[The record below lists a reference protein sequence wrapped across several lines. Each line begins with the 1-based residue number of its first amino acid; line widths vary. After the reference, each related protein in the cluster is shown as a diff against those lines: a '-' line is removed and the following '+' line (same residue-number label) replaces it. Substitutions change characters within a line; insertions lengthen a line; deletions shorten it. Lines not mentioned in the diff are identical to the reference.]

1 MFKILF
7 DIILNLVAT
16 LLQIILTPLNLIISN
31 AFPNISDTITQTASS
46 LVTMFDG
53 MGWAIGL
60 IPDSVKAVLITIL
73 GLEIAKHS
81 AYVIKKLH
89 IYLYLGTKLQLN
101 NHILGKNLLNWFI
114 LKWRGNHGTILMFFT
129 KIYSGNTL

>member
-1 MFKILF
+1 MFKVLF

-31 AFPNISDTITQTASS
+31 AFPSISDTITSTASS

-60 IPDSVKAVLITIL
+60 IPNSLKAILITIL

-81 AYVIKKLH
+81 AYVMSHVIVKVWNLVQKL
-89 IYLYLGTKLQLN
+89 KF
-101 NHILGKNLLNWFI
+101 W
-114 LKWRGNHGTILMFFT
+114 
-129 KIYSGNTL
+129 